1 MAGNI
6 VVDKPGVYHLVW
18 DNSYSW
24 MRRKVVNYKVDIVL
38 PDETA

>member
-1 MAGNI
+1 MNGQV

-24 MRRKVVNYKVDIVL
+24 MRKKVINYKVDIVL
-38 PDETA
+38 AGEEA